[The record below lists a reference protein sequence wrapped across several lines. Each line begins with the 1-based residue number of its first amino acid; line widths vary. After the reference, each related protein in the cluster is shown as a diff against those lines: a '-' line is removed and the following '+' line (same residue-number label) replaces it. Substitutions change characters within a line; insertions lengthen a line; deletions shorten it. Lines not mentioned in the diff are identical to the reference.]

1 MKRKRKRNLYHL
13 WFCFAMLLFLAVP
26 FKVKAETA
34 TTPVSI
40 SVQYGQTEARTI
52 LNMINEM
59 RTSSTDAWYWKQDDT
74 TKTYCT
80 NLQPLQYDYDLEKTA
95 MQRAAEIAIIYS
107 HTRPNNKDT
116 FSAFYENSV
125 YYTYAGEN
133 IAAGYGTADSVNDGW
148 REDNELY
155 AGQGHRRNMLN
166 SKFNCV
172 GIGHVYY
179 NGFHYWVENFAYRDK
194 VNTTPVSADNTETT
208 LTIPVATS
216 KISNFN
222 ITFDKDEYS
231 LKTGESTSISVSDPT
246 ISVFGHWGSRF
257 VFVTDTPD
265 LTIADSTVATLSGTI
280 TGISEGDTT
289 ISASLYG
296 LTAHQTAA
304 VKVHN
309 CENHWDDGKITTTP
323 TCTKTGVKQYTCTI
337 CSETK
342 TEEIAALGHDYSSDW
357 TIDTAAACETVGSKS
372 HHCTRCDSKKDITEI
387 PASGHSWNDGAITTE
402 PTCTDEGVKTFT
414 CNSCGKTRTEE
425 VAALGHNYSSD
436 WTIDTAATCSAIG
449 SKSHHCTRCDSK
461 KDVTEIPASGHSW
474 NDGAITTEPTC
485 TDEGVKT
492 FTCNACGKTRT
503 EAIAALGHNYSSD
516 WTIDTAAV
524 CETVG
529 SKSHH
534 CTRCDSKKDVTEIP
548 ASGHSWND
556 GAITTEPTCT
566 DEGVKTF
573 TCNACGKT
581 RTEAVAALGHNY
593 SSDWTIDT
601 AAACETVG
609 SKSHH
614 CTRCDSKKDITEIPA
629 SGKHT
634 WNNGVITKPAT
645 IAEEGVKTYTCTVCG
660 VTRTETIAKLPM
672 PTVTPVP
679 TATPT
684 PAITSAPTVTPTPSV
699 SVGTKI
705 TDKKTGNIYKV
716 TSSRSSSQTVAFIGN
731 KVKTSVTIPTT
742 IKIKGATYKVTEIS
756 TNAFK
761 NNRKLKKVVIGQNIV
776 RIGKNAFYG
785 CKKLT
790 SITIKSSRLTL
801 KNIGKNAF
809 KNTSPKATVKVP
821 KKQKVLYN
829 QILKKRGLNKKAKV
843 K

>member
-1 MKRKRKRNLYHL
+1 MKRKRNLYHL

-265 LTIADSTVATLSGTI
+265 LTIADSTVATLSGSI

-309 CENHWDDGKITTTP
+309 CENHWDDGKITTPP

-372 HHCTRCDSKKDITEI
+372 HHCTRCDSK
-387 PASGHSWNDGAITTE
+387 
-402 PTCTDEGVKTFT
+402 
-414 CNSCGKTRTEE
+414 
-425 VAALGHNYSSD
+425 
-436 WTIDTAATCSAIG
+436 ID
-449 SKSHHCTRCDSK
+449 
-461 KDVTEIPASGHSW
+461 V
-474 NDGAITTEPTC
+474 
-485 TDEGVKT
+485 
-492 FTCNACGKTRT
+492 
-503 EAIAALGHNYSSD
+503 
-516 WTIDTAAV
+516 
-524 CETVG
+524 
-529 SKSHH
+529 
-534 CTRCDSKKDVTEIP
+534 
-548 ASGHSWND
+548 
-556 GAITTEPTCT
+556 
-566 DEGVKTF
+566 
-573 TCNACGKT
+573 
-581 RTEAVAALGHNY
+581 
-593 SSDWTIDT
+593 
-601 AAACETVG
+601 
-609 SKSHH
+609 
-614 CTRCDSKKDITEIPA
+614 TEIPA

-645 IAEEGVKTYTCTVCG
+645 IAEEGVKTYTCTICG

-731 KVKTSVTIPTT
+731 KVKTSVIIPTT

-821 KKQKVLYN
+821 KKQKALYN

>member
-1 MKRKRKRNLYHL
+1 MKRKRNLYHL

-265 LTIADSTVATLSGTI
+265 LTIADSTVATLSGSI

-309 CENHWDDGKITTTP
+309 CENHWDDGKITTPP

-342 TEEIAALGHDYSSDW
+342 KEEIAALGHDYSSDW

-372 HHCTRCDSKKDITEI
+372 HHCTRCDSKKD
-387 PASGHSWNDGAITTE
+387 
-402 PTCTDEGVKTFT
+402 V
-414 CNSCGKTRTEE
+414 
-425 VAALGHNYSSD
+425 
-436 WTIDTAATCSAIG
+436 
-449 SKSHHCTRCDSK
+449 
-461 KDVTEIPASGHSW
+461 
-474 NDGAITTEPTC
+474 
-485 TDEGVKT
+485 
-492 FTCNACGKTRT
+492 
-503 EAIAALGHNYSSD
+503 
-516 WTIDTAAV
+516 
-524 CETVG
+524 
-529 SKSHH
+529 
-534 CTRCDSKKDVTEIP
+534 
-548 ASGHSWND
+548 
-556 GAITTEPTCT
+556 
-566 DEGVKTF
+566 
-573 TCNACGKT
+573 
-581 RTEAVAALGHNY
+581 
-593 SSDWTIDT
+593 
-601 AAACETVG
+601 
-609 SKSHH
+609 
-614 CTRCDSKKDITEIPA
+614 TEIPA

>member
-1 MKRKRKRNLYHL
+1 MKRKRNLYHL

-231 LKTGESTSISVSDPT
+231 LKTGESTSISVSDPA

-296 LTAHQTAA
+296 LTAHHTAA

-309 CENHWDDGKITTTP
+309 CENHWDDGKITTAP

-357 TIDTAAACETVGSKS
+357 TIDTAAA
-372 HHCTRCDSKKDITEI
+372 
-387 PASGHSWNDGAITTE
+387 
-402 PTCTDEGVKTFT
+402 
-414 CNSCGKTRTEE
+414 
-425 VAALGHNYSSD
+425 
-436 WTIDTAATCSAIG
+436 
-449 SKSHHCTRCDSK
+449 
-461 KDVTEIPASGHSW
+461 
-474 NDGAITTEPTC
+474 
-485 TDEGVKT
+485 
-492 FTCNACGKTRT
+492 
-503 EAIAALGHNYSSD
+503 
-516 WTIDTAAV
+516 

-601 AAACETVG
+601 AAVCETVG

-614 CTRCDSKKDITEIPA
+614 CTRCDSKIDVTEIPA

-645 IAEEGVKTYTCTVCG
+645 IAKEGVKTYTCTVCG

-821 KKQKVLYN
+821 KKQKALYN

>member
-231 LKTGESTSISVSDPT
+231 LKTGESTSISVSDPA

-265 LTIADSTVATLSGTI
+265 LTIADSTVATLSGSI

-309 CENHWDDGKITTTP
+309 CENHWNDGKITTPP

-372 HHCTRCDSKKDITEI
+372 HHCTRCDSKI
-387 PASGHSWNDGAITTE
+387 
-402 PTCTDEGVKTFT
+402 
-414 CNSCGKTRTEE
+414 
-425 VAALGHNYSSD
+425 
-436 WTIDTAATCSAIG
+436 
-449 SKSHHCTRCDSK
+449 
-461 KDVTEIPASGHSW
+461 
-474 NDGAITTEPTC
+474 
-485 TDEGVKT
+485 
-492 FTCNACGKTRT
+492 
-503 EAIAALGHNYSSD
+503 
-516 WTIDTAAV
+516 
-524 CETVG
+524 
-529 SKSHH
+529 
-534 CTRCDSKKDVTEIP
+534 DVTEIP

-614 CTRCDSKKDITEIPA
+614 CTRCDSKIDVTEIPASGHSWNDGAITTEPTCTDEGVKTFTCNACGKTRTEAVAALGHNYSSDWTIDTAAACETVGSKSHHCTRCDSKIDVTEIPA

-672 PTVTPVP
+672 PTATPVP

-731 KVKTSVTIPTT
+731 KVKTSVTIPAT

-761 NNRKLKKVVIGQNIV
+761 NSRKLKKVVIGQNIV
-776 RIGKNAFYG
+776 KIGKNAFYG

-809 KNTSPKATVKVP
+809 KNTIPKATVKVP
-821 KKQKVLYN
+821 KKQKALYN
-829 QILKKRGLNKKAKV
+829 QILKKRGLNKKAKI

>member
-1 MKRKRKRNLYHL
+1 MKRKRNLYHL
-13 WFCFAMLLFLAVP
+13 WICFAMLLFLAVP
-26 FKVKAETA
+26 FNVKAATA

-52 LNMINEM
+52 LDMINEM

-231 LKTGESTSISVSDPT
+231 LKTGESTSISVSDPA

-309 CENHWDDGKITTTP
+309 CENHWDDGKITTPP

-372 HHCTRCDSKKDITEI
+372 HHCTRCDRKKDVTEI

-414 CNSCGKTRTEE
+414 CNSCGKTRTE
-425 VAALGHNYSSD
+425 
-436 WTIDTAATCSAIG
+436 
-449 SKSHHCTRCDSK
+449 
-461 KDVTEIPASGHSW
+461 
-474 NDGAITTEPTC
+474 
-485 TDEGVKT
+485 
-492 FTCNACGKTRT
+492 
-503 EAIAALGHNYSSD
+503 
-516 WTIDTAAV
+516 
-524 CETVG
+524 
-529 SKSHH
+529 
-534 CTRCDSKKDVTEIP
+534 
-548 ASGHSWND
+548 
-556 GAITTEPTCT
+556 
-566 DEGVKTF
+566 
-573 TCNACGKT
+573 
-581 RTEAVAALGHNY
+581 AVAALGHNY

-601 AAACETVG
+601 AAVCETVG

-672 PTVTPVP
+672 PTATPVP

-705 TDKKTGNIYKV
+705 VDKKTGSIYKI
-716 TSSRSSSQTVAFIGN
+716 TSSSSSSRTVAFVGN
-731 KVKTSVTIPTT
+731 KVKASVTIPTS

-756 TNAFK
+756 ASAFK

-776 RIGKNAFYG
+776 KIGKNAFYG
-785 CKKLT
+785 CKNLT

-809 KNTSPKATVKVP
+809 KNTSQKATVKVP
-821 KKQKVLYN
+821 KKQKALYN

>member
-231 LKTGESTSISVSDPT
+231 LKTGESTSISVSDPA

-296 LTAHQTAA
+296 LTAHHTAA

-309 CENHWDDGKITTTP
+309 CENHWDDGKITTAP

-357 TIDTAAACETVGSKS
+357 TIDTAAA
-372 HHCTRCDSKKDITEI
+372 
-387 PASGHSWNDGAITTE
+387 
-402 PTCTDEGVKTFT
+402 
-414 CNSCGKTRTEE
+414 
-425 VAALGHNYSSD
+425 
-436 WTIDTAATCSAIG
+436 
-449 SKSHHCTRCDSK
+449 
-461 KDVTEIPASGHSW
+461 
-474 NDGAITTEPTC
+474 
-485 TDEGVKT
+485 
-492 FTCNACGKTRT
+492 
-503 EAIAALGHNYSSD
+503 
-516 WTIDTAAV
+516 

-614 CTRCDSKKDITEIPA
+614 CTRCDSKIDVTEIPA

-634 WNNGVITKPAT
+634 WNNGIITKPAT
-645 IAEEGVKTYTCTVCG
+645 IAKEGVKTYTCTVCG

-821 KKQKVLYN
+821 KKQKALYN

>member
-59 RTSSTDAWYWKQDDT
+59 RTSSTDTWYWKQDDT

-231 LKTGESTSISVSDPT
+231 LKTGESTSISVSDPA

-265 LTIADSTVATLSGTI
+265 LTIADSTVATLSGSI

-309 CENHWDDGKITTTP
+309 CENHWDDGKITTPP

-357 TIDTAAACETVGSKS
+357 TIDTAAA
-372 HHCTRCDSKKDITEI
+372 
-387 PASGHSWNDGAITTE
+387 
-402 PTCTDEGVKTFT
+402 
-414 CNSCGKTRTEE
+414 
-425 VAALGHNYSSD
+425 
-436 WTIDTAATCSAIG
+436 
-449 SKSHHCTRCDSK
+449 
-461 KDVTEIPASGHSW
+461 
-474 NDGAITTEPTC
+474 
-485 TDEGVKT
+485 
-492 FTCNACGKTRT
+492 
-503 EAIAALGHNYSSD
+503 
-516 WTIDTAAV
+516 

-614 CTRCDSKKDITEIPA
+614 CTRCDSKKDVTEIPA

-716 TSSRSSSQTVAFIGN
+716 TSSRPSSQTVAFIGN
-731 KVKTSVTIPTT
+731 KVKTSVIIPTT

-821 KKQKVLYN
+821 KKQKALYN
-829 QILKKRGLNKKAKV
+829 QIFKKRGLNKKAKV

>member
-309 CENHWDDGKITTTP
+309 CENHWDDGKITTAP

-342 TEEIAALGHDYSSDW
+342 TEEIAALGHD
-357 TIDTAAACETVGSKS
+357 
-372 HHCTRCDSKKDITEI
+372 
-387 PASGHSWNDGAITTE
+387 
-402 PTCTDEGVKTFT
+402 
-414 CNSCGKTRTEE
+414 
-425 VAALGHNYSSD
+425 
-436 WTIDTAATCSAIG
+436 
-449 SKSHHCTRCDSK
+449 
-461 KDVTEIPASGHSW
+461 
-474 NDGAITTEPTC
+474 
-485 TDEGVKT
+485 
-492 FTCNACGKTRT
+492 
-503 EAIAALGHNYSSD
+503 
-516 WTIDTAAV
+516 
-524 CETVG
+524 
-529 SKSHH
+529 
-534 CTRCDSKKDVTEIP
+534 
-548 ASGHSWND
+548 
-556 GAITTEPTCT
+556 
-566 DEGVKTF
+566 
-573 TCNACGKT
+573 
-581 RTEAVAALGHNY
+581 Y

-731 KVKTSVTIPTT
+731 KVKTSVIIPTT

>member
-1 MKRKRKRNLYHL
+1 MKRKRNLYHL

-125 YYTYAGEN
+125 YYTYAGKN

-265 LTIADSTVATLSGTI
+265 LTIADSTVATLSGSI

-309 CENHWDDGKITTTP
+309 CENHWDDGKITTPP

-357 TIDTAAACETVGSKS
+357 TIDTAAV
-372 HHCTRCDSKKDITEI
+372 
-387 PASGHSWNDGAITTE
+387 
-402 PTCTDEGVKTFT
+402 
-414 CNSCGKTRTEE
+414 
-425 VAALGHNYSSD
+425 
-436 WTIDTAATCSAIG
+436 
-449 SKSHHCTRCDSK
+449 
-461 KDVTEIPASGHSW
+461 
-474 NDGAITTEPTC
+474 
-485 TDEGVKT
+485 
-492 FTCNACGKTRT
+492 
-503 EAIAALGHNYSSD
+503 
-516 WTIDTAAV
+516 
-524 CETVG
+524 
-529 SKSHH
+529 
-534 CTRCDSKKDVTEIP
+534 
-548 ASGHSWND
+548 
-556 GAITTEPTCT
+556 
-566 DEGVKTF
+566 
-573 TCNACGKT
+573 
-581 RTEAVAALGHNY
+581 
-593 SSDWTIDT
+593 
-601 AAACETVG
+601 CETVG

-776 RIGKNAFYG
+776 RIGKNSFYG

-821 KKQKVLYN
+821 KKQKALYN
-829 QILKKRGLNKKAKV
+829 QIFKKRGLNKKAKV

>member
-309 CENHWDDGKITTTP
+309 CENHWDDGKIATTP

-372 HHCTRCDSKKDITEI
+372 HHCTRCDSKI
-387 PASGHSWNDGAITTE
+387 
-402 PTCTDEGVKTFT
+402 
-414 CNSCGKTRTEE
+414 
-425 VAALGHNYSSD
+425 
-436 WTIDTAATCSAIG
+436 
-449 SKSHHCTRCDSK
+449 
-461 KDVTEIPASGHSW
+461 
-474 NDGAITTEPTC
+474 
-485 TDEGVKT
+485 
-492 FTCNACGKTRT
+492 
-503 EAIAALGHNYSSD
+503 
-516 WTIDTAAV
+516 
-524 CETVG
+524 
-529 SKSHH
+529 
-534 CTRCDSKKDVTEIP
+534 DVTEIP

-614 CTRCDSKKDITEIPA
+614 CTRCDSKIDVTEIPASGHSWNDGAITTEPTCTDEGVKTFTCNACGKTRTEAVAALGHNYSSDWTIDTAAACETVGSKSHHCTRCDSKIDVTEIPA

>member
-1 MKRKRKRNLYHL
+1 MKRKRNLYHL

-231 LKTGESTSISVSDPT
+231 LKTGESTSISVSDPA

-265 LTIADSTVATLSGTI
+265 LTIADSTVATLSGSI

-309 CENHWDDGKITTTP
+309 CENHWDDGKITTAP

-342 TEEIAALGHDYSSDW
+342 TEEIAALGHD
-357 TIDTAAACETVGSKS
+357 
-372 HHCTRCDSKKDITEI
+372 
-387 PASGHSWNDGAITTE
+387 
-402 PTCTDEGVKTFT
+402 
-414 CNSCGKTRTEE
+414 
-425 VAALGHNYSSD
+425 
-436 WTIDTAATCSAIG
+436 
-449 SKSHHCTRCDSK
+449 
-461 KDVTEIPASGHSW
+461 
-474 NDGAITTEPTC
+474 
-485 TDEGVKT
+485 
-492 FTCNACGKTRT
+492 
-503 EAIAALGHNYSSD
+503 
-516 WTIDTAAV
+516 
-524 CETVG
+524 
-529 SKSHH
+529 
-534 CTRCDSKKDVTEIP
+534 
-548 ASGHSWND
+548 
-556 GAITTEPTCT
+556 
-566 DEGVKTF
+566 
-573 TCNACGKT
+573 
-581 RTEAVAALGHNY
+581 Y

>member
-1 MKRKRKRNLYHL
+1 MKRKRNLYHL

-309 CENHWDDGKITTTP
+309 CENHWDDGKITTPP

-372 HHCTRCDSKKDITEI
+372 HHCTRCDSKKD
-387 PASGHSWNDGAITTE
+387 
-402 PTCTDEGVKTFT
+402 V
-414 CNSCGKTRTEE
+414 
-425 VAALGHNYSSD
+425 
-436 WTIDTAATCSAIG
+436 
-449 SKSHHCTRCDSK
+449 
-461 KDVTEIPASGHSW
+461 
-474 NDGAITTEPTC
+474 
-485 TDEGVKT
+485 
-492 FTCNACGKTRT
+492 
-503 EAIAALGHNYSSD
+503 
-516 WTIDTAAV
+516 
-524 CETVG
+524 
-529 SKSHH
+529 
-534 CTRCDSKKDVTEIP
+534 
-548 ASGHSWND
+548 
-556 GAITTEPTCT
+556 
-566 DEGVKTF
+566 
-573 TCNACGKT
+573 
-581 RTEAVAALGHNY
+581 
-593 SSDWTIDT
+593 
-601 AAACETVG
+601 
-609 SKSHH
+609 
-614 CTRCDSKKDITEIPA
+614 TEIPA

-672 PTVTPVP
+672 PTVTPFP

-776 RIGKNAFYG
+776 RIGKNSFYG

-821 KKQKVLYN
+821 KKQKALYN
-829 QILKKRGLNKKAKV
+829 QILKKQGLNKKAKV

>member
-1 MKRKRKRNLYHL
+1 MKRKRNLYHL

-265 LTIADSTVATLSGTI
+265 LTIADSTVATLSGSI

-309 CENHWDDGKITTTP
+309 CENHWDDGKITTPP

-357 TIDTAAACETVGSKS
+357 TIDTAAA
-372 HHCTRCDSKKDITEI
+372 
-387 PASGHSWNDGAITTE
+387 
-402 PTCTDEGVKTFT
+402 
-414 CNSCGKTRTEE
+414 
-425 VAALGHNYSSD
+425 
-436 WTIDTAATCSAIG
+436 
-449 SKSHHCTRCDSK
+449 
-461 KDVTEIPASGHSW
+461 
-474 NDGAITTEPTC
+474 
-485 TDEGVKT
+485 
-492 FTCNACGKTRT
+492 
-503 EAIAALGHNYSSD
+503 
-516 WTIDTAAV
+516 

-645 IAEEGVKTYTCTVCG
+645 IAKEGVKTYTCTVCG

-731 KVKTSVTIPTT
+731 KVKTSVIIPTT

-821 KKQKVLYN
+821 KKQKALYN

>member
-231 LKTGESTSISVSDPT
+231 LKTGESTSISVSDPA

-296 LTAHQTAA
+296 LTAHHTAA

-309 CENHWDDGKITTTP
+309 CENHWDDGKITTAP

-372 HHCTRCDSKKDITEI
+372 HHCTRCDSKKD
-387 PASGHSWNDGAITTE
+387 
-402 PTCTDEGVKTFT
+402 
-414 CNSCGKTRTEE
+414 
-425 VAALGHNYSSD
+425 
-436 WTIDTAATCSAIG
+436 
-449 SKSHHCTRCDSK
+449 
-461 KDVTEIPASGHSW
+461 VTEIPASGH
-474 NDGAITTEPTC
+474 
-485 TDEGVKT
+485 
-492 FTCNACGKTRT
+492 F
-503 EAIAALGHNYSSD
+503 
-516 WTIDTAAV
+516 
-524 CETVG
+524 
-529 SKSHH
+529 
-534 CTRCDSKKDVTEIP
+534 
-548 ASGHSWND
+548 WND

-614 CTRCDSKKDITEIPA
+614 CTRCDSKKDVTEIPA

-731 KVKTSVTIPTT
+731 KVKTSVIIPTT

-821 KKQKVLYN
+821 KKQKALYN

>member
-1 MKRKRKRNLYHL
+1 MKRKRNLYHL
-13 WFCFAMLLFLAVP
+13 WICFAMLLFLAVP
-26 FKVKAETA
+26 FNVKAATA

-52 LNMINEM
+52 LDMINEM

-133 IAAGYGTADSVNDGW
+133 IAVGYGTADSVNDGW

-231 LKTGESTSISVSDPT
+231 LKTGESTSISVSDPA

-309 CENHWDDGKITTTP
+309 CENHWDDGKITTPP

-372 HHCTRCDSKKDITEI
+372 HHCTRCD
-387 PASGHSWNDGAITTE
+387 
-402 PTCTDEGVKTFT
+402 
-414 CNSCGKTRTEE
+414 R
-425 VAALGHNYSSD
+425 
-436 WTIDTAATCSAIG
+436 
-449 SKSHHCTRCDSK
+449 
-461 KDVTEIPASGHSW
+461 
-474 NDGAITTEPTC
+474 
-485 TDEGVKT
+485 
-492 FTCNACGKTRT
+492 
-503 EAIAALGHNYSSD
+503 
-516 WTIDTAAV
+516 
-524 CETVG
+524 
-529 SKSHH
+529 
-534 CTRCDSKKDVTEIP
+534 KKDVTEIP

-614 CTRCDSKKDITEIPA
+614 CTRCDSKKDVTEIPASGHFWNDGAITTKPTCTDEGVKTFTCNSCGKTRTEAVAALGHNYSYDWTIDTAATCSAIGSKSHHCTRCDSKKDITEIPA

-645 IAEEGVKTYTCTVCG
+645 IAEEGIKTYTCTVCG

-672 PTVTPVP
+672 PTATPVP

-705 TDKKTGNIYKV
+705 VDKKTGSIYKV
-716 TSSRSSSQTVAFIGN
+716 TSSSSSSRTVAFVGN
-731 KVKTSVTIPTT
+731 KVKASVTIPTS

-756 TNAFK
+756 ASAFK

-776 RIGKNAFYG
+776 KIGKNAFYG
-785 CKKLT
+785 CKNLT

-809 KNTSPKATVKVP
+809 KNTSQKATVKVP
-821 KKQKVLYN
+821 KKQKALYN

>member
-1 MKRKRKRNLYHL
+1 MKRKRNLYHL

-265 LTIADSTVATLSGTI
+265 LTIADSTVATLSGSI

-309 CENHWDDGKITTTP
+309 CENHWNDGKITTPP

-357 TIDTAAACETVGSKS
+357 TIDTAAA
-372 HHCTRCDSKKDITEI
+372 
-387 PASGHSWNDGAITTE
+387 
-402 PTCTDEGVKTFT
+402 
-414 CNSCGKTRTEE
+414 
-425 VAALGHNYSSD
+425 
-436 WTIDTAATCSAIG
+436 
-449 SKSHHCTRCDSK
+449 
-461 KDVTEIPASGHSW
+461 
-474 NDGAITTEPTC
+474 
-485 TDEGVKT
+485 
-492 FTCNACGKTRT
+492 
-503 EAIAALGHNYSSD
+503 
-516 WTIDTAAV
+516 

-614 CTRCDSKKDITEIPA
+614 CTRCDSKKDVTEIPA

-645 IAEEGVKTYTCTVCG
+645 IAEEGVKTYTCTICG

-731 KVKTSVTIPTT
+731 KVKTSVIIPTT

-821 KKQKVLYN
+821 KKQKALYN

>member
-1 MKRKRKRNLYHL
+1 MKRKRNLYHL

-231 LKTGESTSISVSDPT
+231 LKTGESTSISVSDPA

-265 LTIADSTVATLSGTI
+265 LTIADSTVATLSGSI

-296 LTAHQTAA
+296 LTAHKTAA

-309 CENHWDDGKITTTP
+309 CENHWDDGKITTPP

-372 HHCTRCDSKKDITEI
+372 HHCTRCDSKKD
-387 PASGHSWNDGAITTE
+387 
-402 PTCTDEGVKTFT
+402 V
-414 CNSCGKTRTEE
+414 
-425 VAALGHNYSSD
+425 
-436 WTIDTAATCSAIG
+436 
-449 SKSHHCTRCDSK
+449 
-461 KDVTEIPASGHSW
+461 
-474 NDGAITTEPTC
+474 
-485 TDEGVKT
+485 
-492 FTCNACGKTRT
+492 
-503 EAIAALGHNYSSD
+503 
-516 WTIDTAAV
+516 
-524 CETVG
+524 
-529 SKSHH
+529 
-534 CTRCDSKKDVTEIP
+534 
-548 ASGHSWND
+548 
-556 GAITTEPTCT
+556 
-566 DEGVKTF
+566 
-573 TCNACGKT
+573 
-581 RTEAVAALGHNY
+581 
-593 SSDWTIDT
+593 
-601 AAACETVG
+601 
-609 SKSHH
+609 
-614 CTRCDSKKDITEIPA
+614 TEIPA

-716 TSSRSSSQTVAFIGN
+716 TSSRPSSQTVAFIGN

-821 KKQKVLYN
+821 KKQKALYN
-829 QILKKRGLNKKAKV
+829 QIFKKRGLNKKAKV

>member
-1 MKRKRKRNLYHL
+1 MKRKRNLYHL

-372 HHCTRCDSKKDITEI
+372 HHCTRCDSKIDVTEI

-436 WTIDTAATCSAIG
+436 WTIDTAA
-449 SKSHHCTRCDSK
+449 
-461 KDVTEIPASGHSW
+461 
-474 NDGAITTEPTC
+474 
-485 TDEGVKT
+485 
-492 FTCNACGKTRT
+492 
-503 EAIAALGHNYSSD
+503 
-516 WTIDTAAV
+516 
-524 CETVG
+524 
-529 SKSHH
+529 
-534 CTRCDSKKDVTEIP
+534 
-548 ASGHSWND
+548 
-556 GAITTEPTCT
+556 
-566 DEGVKTF
+566 
-573 TCNACGKT
+573 
-581 RTEAVAALGHNY
+581 
-593 SSDWTIDT
+593 
-601 AAACETVG
+601 ACETVG

-614 CTRCDSKKDITEIPA
+614 CTRCDSKIDITEIPA

>member
-372 HHCTRCDSKKDITEI
+372 HHCTRCDSKKD
-387 PASGHSWNDGAITTE
+387 
-402 PTCTDEGVKTFT
+402 V
-414 CNSCGKTRTEE
+414 
-425 VAALGHNYSSD
+425 
-436 WTIDTAATCSAIG
+436 
-449 SKSHHCTRCDSK
+449 
-461 KDVTEIPASGHSW
+461 
-474 NDGAITTEPTC
+474 
-485 TDEGVKT
+485 
-492 FTCNACGKTRT
+492 
-503 EAIAALGHNYSSD
+503 
-516 WTIDTAAV
+516 
-524 CETVG
+524 
-529 SKSHH
+529 
-534 CTRCDSKKDVTEIP
+534 
-548 ASGHSWND
+548 
-556 GAITTEPTCT
+556 
-566 DEGVKTF
+566 
-573 TCNACGKT
+573 
-581 RTEAVAALGHNY
+581 
-593 SSDWTIDT
+593 
-601 AAACETVG
+601 
-609 SKSHH
+609 
-614 CTRCDSKKDITEIPA
+614 TEIPA

-645 IAEEGVKTYTCTVCG
+645 IAEEGVKTYTCTICG

-821 KKQKVLYN
+821 KKQKALYN

>member
-1 MKRKRKRNLYHL
+1 M
-13 WFCFAMLLFLAVP
+13 
-26 FKVKAETA
+26 
-34 TTPVSI
+34 
-40 SVQYGQTEARTI
+40 
-52 LNMINEM
+52 
-59 RTSSTDAWYWKQDDT
+59 
-74 TKTYCT
+74 
-80 NLQPLQYDYDLEKTA
+80 
-95 MQRAAEIAIIYS
+95 
-107 HTRPNNKDT
+107 
-116 FSAFYENSV
+116 
-125 YYTYAGEN
+125 
-133 IAAGYGTADSVNDGW
+133 
-148 REDNELY
+148 
-155 AGQGHRRNMLN
+155 
-166 SKFNCV
+166 
-172 GIGHVYY
+172 
-179 NGFHYWVENFAYRDK
+179 ENFAYRDK

-265 LTIADSTVATLSGTI
+265 LTIADSTVATLSGSI

-289 ISASLYG
+289 ISDSLYG

-309 CENHWDDGKITTTP
+309 CENHWNDGKITTPP

-372 HHCTRCDSKKDITEI
+372 HHCTRCDSK
-387 PASGHSWNDGAITTE
+387 
-402 PTCTDEGVKTFT
+402 
-414 CNSCGKTRTEE
+414 
-425 VAALGHNYSSD
+425 
-436 WTIDTAATCSAIG
+436 ID
-449 SKSHHCTRCDSK
+449 
-461 KDVTEIPASGHSW
+461 V
-474 NDGAITTEPTC
+474 
-485 TDEGVKT
+485 
-492 FTCNACGKTRT
+492 
-503 EAIAALGHNYSSD
+503 
-516 WTIDTAAV
+516 
-524 CETVG
+524 
-529 SKSHH
+529 
-534 CTRCDSKKDVTEIP
+534 
-548 ASGHSWND
+548 
-556 GAITTEPTCT
+556 
-566 DEGVKTF
+566 
-573 TCNACGKT
+573 
-581 RTEAVAALGHNY
+581 
-593 SSDWTIDT
+593 
-601 AAACETVG
+601 
-609 SKSHH
+609 
-614 CTRCDSKKDITEIPA
+614 TEIPA

-645 IAEEGVKTYTCTVCG
+645 IAEEGVKTYTCTICG

-731 KVKTSVTIPTT
+731 KVKTSVIIPTT

-821 KKQKVLYN
+821 KKQKALYN

>member
-1 MKRKRKRNLYHL
+1 MKRKRNLYHL
-13 WFCFAMLLFLAVP
+13 WFCFAVLLFLAVP

-231 LKTGESTSISVSDPT
+231 LKTGESTSISVSDPA

-265 LTIADSTVATLSGTI
+265 LTIADSTVATLSGSI

-309 CENHWDDGKITTTP
+309 CENHWDDGKITTPP

-342 TEEIAALGHDYSSDW
+342 TEEIAALGHD
-357 TIDTAAACETVGSKS
+357 
-372 HHCTRCDSKKDITEI
+372 
-387 PASGHSWNDGAITTE
+387 
-402 PTCTDEGVKTFT
+402 
-414 CNSCGKTRTEE
+414 
-425 VAALGHNYSSD
+425 
-436 WTIDTAATCSAIG
+436 
-449 SKSHHCTRCDSK
+449 
-461 KDVTEIPASGHSW
+461 
-474 NDGAITTEPTC
+474 
-485 TDEGVKT
+485 
-492 FTCNACGKTRT
+492 
-503 EAIAALGHNYSSD
+503 
-516 WTIDTAAV
+516 
-524 CETVG
+524 
-529 SKSHH
+529 
-534 CTRCDSKKDVTEIP
+534 
-548 ASGHSWND
+548 
-556 GAITTEPTCT
+556 
-566 DEGVKTF
+566 
-573 TCNACGKT
+573 
-581 RTEAVAALGHNY
+581 Y

-660 VTRTETIAKLPM
+660 VTKTETIAKLPM

>member
-1 MKRKRKRNLYHL
+1 MKRKRNLYHL
-13 WFCFAMLLFLAVP
+13 WFCFAVLLFLAVP

-133 IAAGYGTADSVNDGW
+133 IAAGYGTADSVNNGW

-222 ITFDKDEYS
+222 IAFDKDEYS

-309 CENHWDDGKITTTP
+309 CENHWDDGKIATPP

-357 TIDTAAACETVGSKS
+357 TIDT
-372 HHCTRCDSKKDITEI
+372 
-387 PASGHSWNDGAITTE
+387 
-402 PTCTDEGVKTFT
+402 
-414 CNSCGKTRTEE
+414 
-425 VAALGHNYSSD
+425 VAA
-436 WTIDTAATCSAIG
+436 
-449 SKSHHCTRCDSK
+449 
-461 KDVTEIPASGHSW
+461 
-474 NDGAITTEPTC
+474 
-485 TDEGVKT
+485 
-492 FTCNACGKTRT
+492 
-503 EAIAALGHNYSSD
+503 
-516 WTIDTAAV
+516 

-601 AAACETVG
+601 AAVCETVG

-614 CTRCDSKKDITEIPA
+614 CTRCDSKKDVTEIPA

-790 SITIKSSRLTL
+790 AITIKSSRLTL

>member
-1 MKRKRKRNLYHL
+1 MKRKRNLYHL

-231 LKTGESTSISVSDPT
+231 LKTGESTSISVSDPA

-309 CENHWDDGKITTTP
+309 CENHWDDGKITTPP

-387 PASGHSWNDGAITTE
+387 PA
-402 PTCTDEGVKTFT
+402 P
-414 CNSCGKTRTEE
+414 
-425 VAALGHNYSSD
+425 
-436 WTIDTAATCSAIG
+436 
-449 SKSHHCTRCDSK
+449 
-461 KDVTEIPASGHSW
+461 
-474 NDGAITTEPTC
+474 
-485 TDEGVKT
+485 
-492 FTCNACGKTRT
+492 
-503 EAIAALGHNYSSD
+503 
-516 WTIDTAAV
+516 
-524 CETVG
+524 
-529 SKSHH
+529 
-534 CTRCDSKKDVTEIP
+534 
-548 ASGHSWND
+548 
-556 GAITTEPTCT
+556 
-566 DEGVKTF
+566 
-573 TCNACGKT
+573 
-581 RTEAVAALGHNY
+581 
-593 SSDWTIDT
+593 
-601 AAACETVG
+601 
-609 SKSHH
+609 
-614 CTRCDSKKDITEIPA
+614 
-629 SGKHT
+629 GKHT

>member
-1 MKRKRKRNLYHL
+1 MKRKRNLYHL

-133 IAAGYGTADSVNDGW
+133 IAAGYGTADSVNNGW

-222 ITFDKDEYS
+222 IAFDKDEYS

-265 LTIADSTVATLSGTI
+265 LTIADSTVATLSGSI

-309 CENHWDDGKITTTP
+309 CENHWDDGKITTPP

-357 TIDTAAACETVGSKS
+357 TIDTAAA
-372 HHCTRCDSKKDITEI
+372 
-387 PASGHSWNDGAITTE
+387 
-402 PTCTDEGVKTFT
+402 
-414 CNSCGKTRTEE
+414 
-425 VAALGHNYSSD
+425 
-436 WTIDTAATCSAIG
+436 
-449 SKSHHCTRCDSK
+449 
-461 KDVTEIPASGHSW
+461 
-474 NDGAITTEPTC
+474 
-485 TDEGVKT
+485 
-492 FTCNACGKTRT
+492 
-503 EAIAALGHNYSSD
+503 
-516 WTIDTAAV
+516 

-672 PTVTPVP
+672 PTATPVP

-684 PAITSAPTVTPTPSV
+684 PAITSAPTVIPTPSV

-776 RIGKNAFYG
+776 KIGKNAFYG

-821 KKQKVLYN
+821 KKQKALYN

>member
-1 MKRKRKRNLYHL
+1 MKRKRNLYHL

-372 HHCTRCDSKKDITEI
+372 HHCTRCDSKIDVTEI

-425 VAALGHNYSSD
+425 
-436 WTIDTAATCSAIG
+436 
-449 SKSHHCTRCDSK
+449 
-461 KDVTEIPASGHSW
+461 
-474 NDGAITTEPTC
+474 
-485 TDEGVKT
+485 
-492 FTCNACGKTRT
+492 
-503 EAIAALGHNYSSD
+503 
-516 WTIDTAAV
+516 
-524 CETVG
+524 
-529 SKSHH
+529 
-534 CTRCDSKKDVTEIP
+534 
-548 ASGHSWND
+548 
-556 GAITTEPTCT
+556 
-566 DEGVKTF
+566 
-573 TCNACGKT
+573 
-581 RTEAVAALGHNY
+581 VAALGHNY

-731 KVKTSVTIPTT
+731 KVKTSVIIPTT
-742 IKIKGATYKVTEIS
+742 KKIKGATYKVTEIS

>member
-231 LKTGESTSISVSDPT
+231 LKTGESTSISVSDPA

-296 LTAHQTAA
+296 LTAHHTAA

-309 CENHWDDGKITTTP
+309 CENHWDDGKITTAP

-357 TIDTAAACETVGSKS
+357 TIDTAAA
-372 HHCTRCDSKKDITEI
+372 
-387 PASGHSWNDGAITTE
+387 
-402 PTCTDEGVKTFT
+402 
-414 CNSCGKTRTEE
+414 
-425 VAALGHNYSSD
+425 
-436 WTIDTAATCSAIG
+436 
-449 SKSHHCTRCDSK
+449 
-461 KDVTEIPASGHSW
+461 
-474 NDGAITTEPTC
+474 
-485 TDEGVKT
+485 
-492 FTCNACGKTRT
+492 
-503 EAIAALGHNYSSD
+503 
-516 WTIDTAAV
+516 

-601 AAACETVG
+601 AAVCETVG

-614 CTRCDSKKDITEIPA
+614 CTRCDSKIDVTEIPA

-645 IAEEGVKTYTCTVCG
+645 IAKEGVKTYTCTVCG

-742 IKIKGATYKVTEIS
+742 IKIKGATYKVTENS

-821 KKQKVLYN
+821 KKQKALYN

>member
-231 LKTGESTSISVSDPT
+231 LKTGESTSISVSDPA

-265 LTIADSTVATLSGTI
+265 LTIADSTVATLSGSI

-309 CENHWDDGKITTTP
+309 CENHWDDGKITTPP

-372 HHCTRCDSKKDITEI
+372 HHCTRCDSKI
-387 PASGHSWNDGAITTE
+387 
-402 PTCTDEGVKTFT
+402 
-414 CNSCGKTRTEE
+414 
-425 VAALGHNYSSD
+425 
-436 WTIDTAATCSAIG
+436 
-449 SKSHHCTRCDSK
+449 
-461 KDVTEIPASGHSW
+461 
-474 NDGAITTEPTC
+474 
-485 TDEGVKT
+485 
-492 FTCNACGKTRT
+492 
-503 EAIAALGHNYSSD
+503 
-516 WTIDTAAV
+516 
-524 CETVG
+524 
-529 SKSHH
+529 
-534 CTRCDSKKDVTEIP
+534 DVTEIP

-614 CTRCDSKKDITEIPA
+614 CTRCDSKKDVTEIPA

-645 IAEEGVKTYTCTVCG
+645 IAEEGVKTYTCTICG

-731 KVKTSVTIPTT
+731 KVKTSVIIPTT

-821 KKQKVLYN
+821 KKQKALYN

>member
-1 MKRKRKRNLYHL
+1 MKRKRNLYHL

-231 LKTGESTSISVSDPT
+231 LKTGESTSISVSDPA

-265 LTIADSTVATLSGTI
+265 LTIADSTVATLSGSI

-309 CENHWDDGKITTTP
+309 CENHWDDGKITTPP

-372 HHCTRCDSKKDITEI
+372 HHCTRCDSKI
-387 PASGHSWNDGAITTE
+387 
-402 PTCTDEGVKTFT
+402 
-414 CNSCGKTRTEE
+414 
-425 VAALGHNYSSD
+425 
-436 WTIDTAATCSAIG
+436 
-449 SKSHHCTRCDSK
+449 
-461 KDVTEIPASGHSW
+461 DVTEIPASGHSW

-503 EAIAALGHNYSSD
+503 EAVAALGHNYSSD
-516 WTIDTAAV
+516 WTIDTAAA

-534 CTRCDSKKDVTEIP
+534 CTRCDSKIDVTEIP

>member
-1 MKRKRKRNLYHL
+1 MKRKRNLYHL
-13 WFCFAMLLFLAVP
+13 WICFAMLLFLAVP

-265 LTIADSTVATLSGTI
+265 LTIADSTVATLSGSI

-309 CENHWDDGKITTTP
+309 CENHWDDGKITTPP

-357 TIDTAAACETVGSKS
+357 TIDTAAA
-372 HHCTRCDSKKDITEI
+372 
-387 PASGHSWNDGAITTE
+387 
-402 PTCTDEGVKTFT
+402 
-414 CNSCGKTRTEE
+414 
-425 VAALGHNYSSD
+425 
-436 WTIDTAATCSAIG
+436 
-449 SKSHHCTRCDSK
+449 
-461 KDVTEIPASGHSW
+461 
-474 NDGAITTEPTC
+474 
-485 TDEGVKT
+485 
-492 FTCNACGKTRT
+492 
-503 EAIAALGHNYSSD
+503 
-516 WTIDTAAV
+516 

-601 AAACETVG
+601 AAVCETVG

-614 CTRCDSKKDITEIPA
+614 CTRCDSKKDVTEIPA

>member
-1 MKRKRKRNLYHL
+1 MKRKRNLYHL

-231 LKTGESTSISVSDPT
+231 LKTGESTSISVSDPA

-265 LTIADSTVATLSGTI
+265 LTIADSTVATLSGSI

-372 HHCTRCDSKKDITEI
+372 HHCTRCDSK
-387 PASGHSWNDGAITTE
+387 
-402 PTCTDEGVKTFT
+402 
-414 CNSCGKTRTEE
+414 
-425 VAALGHNYSSD
+425 
-436 WTIDTAATCSAIG
+436 ID
-449 SKSHHCTRCDSK
+449 
-461 KDVTEIPASGHSW
+461 V
-474 NDGAITTEPTC
+474 
-485 TDEGVKT
+485 
-492 FTCNACGKTRT
+492 
-503 EAIAALGHNYSSD
+503 
-516 WTIDTAAV
+516 
-524 CETVG
+524 
-529 SKSHH
+529 
-534 CTRCDSKKDVTEIP
+534 
-548 ASGHSWND
+548 
-556 GAITTEPTCT
+556 
-566 DEGVKTF
+566 
-573 TCNACGKT
+573 
-581 RTEAVAALGHNY
+581 
-593 SSDWTIDT
+593 
-601 AAACETVG
+601 
-609 SKSHH
+609 
-614 CTRCDSKKDITEIPA
+614 TEIPA

-672 PTVTPVP
+672 PTATPVP

-684 PAITSAPTVTPTPSV
+684 PAITSAPTVIPTPSV

-716 TSSRSSSQTVAFIGN
+716 TSSRSSSRTVAFIGN

-821 KKQKVLYN
+821 KKQKALYN

>member
-1 MKRKRKRNLYHL
+1 MKRKRNLYHL

-231 LKTGESTSISVSDPT
+231 LKTGESTSISVSDPA

-309 CENHWDDGKITTTP
+309 CENHWDDGKITTPP

-342 TEEIAALGHDYSSDW
+342 TEEIAALDHDYSSDW

-372 HHCTRCDSKKDITEI
+372 HHCTRCDSKKDVTEI

-436 WTIDTAATCSAIG
+436 WTIDTAAT
-449 SKSHHCTRCDSK
+449 
-461 KDVTEIPASGHSW
+461 
-474 NDGAITTEPTC
+474 
-485 TDEGVKT
+485 
-492 FTCNACGKTRT
+492 
-503 EAIAALGHNYSSD
+503 
-516 WTIDTAAV
+516 

>member
-231 LKTGESTSISVSDPT
+231 LKTGESTSISISDPA

-265 LTIADSTVATLSGTI
+265 LTIADSTVATLSGSI

-309 CENHWDDGKITTTP
+309 CENHWDDGKITTPP

-372 HHCTRCDSKKDITEI
+372 HHCTRCDSKKD
-387 PASGHSWNDGAITTE
+387 
-402 PTCTDEGVKTFT
+402 V
-414 CNSCGKTRTEE
+414 
-425 VAALGHNYSSD
+425 
-436 WTIDTAATCSAIG
+436 
-449 SKSHHCTRCDSK
+449 
-461 KDVTEIPASGHSW
+461 
-474 NDGAITTEPTC
+474 
-485 TDEGVKT
+485 
-492 FTCNACGKTRT
+492 
-503 EAIAALGHNYSSD
+503 
-516 WTIDTAAV
+516 
-524 CETVG
+524 
-529 SKSHH
+529 
-534 CTRCDSKKDVTEIP
+534 
-548 ASGHSWND
+548 
-556 GAITTEPTCT
+556 
-566 DEGVKTF
+566 
-573 TCNACGKT
+573 
-581 RTEAVAALGHNY
+581 
-593 SSDWTIDT
+593 
-601 AAACETVG
+601 
-609 SKSHH
+609 
-614 CTRCDSKKDITEIPA
+614 TEIPA

-645 IAEEGVKTYTCTVCG
+645 IAEEGVKTYTCTICG

-731 KVKTSVTIPTT
+731 KVKTSVIIPTT

-821 KKQKVLYN
+821 KKQKALYN

>member
-1 MKRKRKRNLYHL
+1 MKRKRNLYHL

-133 IAAGYGTADSVNDGW
+133 IAAGYGTADSVNNGW

-222 ITFDKDEYS
+222 IAFDKDEYS

-387 PASGHSWNDGAITTE
+387 PASG
-402 PTCTDEGVKTFT
+402 
-414 CNSCGKTRTEE
+414 
-425 VAALGHNYSSD
+425 
-436 WTIDTAATCSAIG
+436 
-449 SKSHHCTRCDSK
+449 
-461 KDVTEIPASGHSW
+461 
-474 NDGAITTEPTC
+474 
-485 TDEGVKT
+485 
-492 FTCNACGKTRT
+492 
-503 EAIAALGHNYSSD
+503 
-516 WTIDTAAV
+516 
-524 CETVG
+524 
-529 SKSHH
+529 
-534 CTRCDSKKDVTEIP
+534 
-548 ASGHSWND
+548 
-556 GAITTEPTCT
+556 
-566 DEGVKTF
+566 
-573 TCNACGKT
+573 
-581 RTEAVAALGHNY
+581 
-593 SSDWTIDT
+593 
-601 AAACETVG
+601 
-609 SKSHH
+609 
-614 CTRCDSKKDITEIPA
+614 
-629 SGKHT
+629 KHT

-672 PTVTPVP
+672 PTATPVP

-684 PAITSAPTVTPTPSV
+684 PAITSAPTVIPTPSV

-716 TSSRSSSQTVAFIGN
+716 TSSRSSSRTVAFIGN
-731 KVKTSVTIPTT
+731 KAKTSVTIPTT
-742 IKIKGATYKVTEIS
+742 IKIKDATYKVTEIS

-776 RIGKNAFYG
+776 KIGKNAFYG

-821 KKQKVLYN
+821 KKQKALYN

>member
-1 MKRKRKRNLYHL
+1 MKRKRNLYHL

-372 HHCTRCDSKKDITEI
+372 HHCTRCDSKIDVTEI
-387 PASGHSWNDGAITTE
+387 PASGHSWNDGSITTE

-436 WTIDTAATCSAIG
+436 WTIDTAAA
-449 SKSHHCTRCDSK
+449 
-461 KDVTEIPASGHSW
+461 
-474 NDGAITTEPTC
+474 
-485 TDEGVKT
+485 
-492 FTCNACGKTRT
+492 
-503 EAIAALGHNYSSD
+503 
-516 WTIDTAAV
+516 

-534 CTRCDSKKDVTEIP
+534 CTRCDSKIDVTEIP

-601 AAACETVG
+601 AAAC
-609 SKSHH
+609 
-614 CTRCDSKKDITEIPA
+614 
-629 SGKHT
+629 
-634 WNNGVITKPAT
+634 
-645 IAEEGVKTYTCTVCG
+645 
-660 VTRTETIAKLPM
+660 
-672 PTVTPVP
+672 
-679 TATPT
+679 
-684 PAITSAPTVTPTPSV
+684 
-699 SVGTKI
+699 
-705 TDKKTGNIYKV
+705 
-716 TSSRSSSQTVAFIGN
+716 
-731 KVKTSVTIPTT
+731 
-742 IKIKGATYKVTEIS
+742 
-756 TNAFK
+756 
-761 NNRKLKKVVIGQNIV
+761 
-776 RIGKNAFYG
+776 
-785 CKKLT
+785 
-790 SITIKSSRLTL
+790 
-801 KNIGKNAF
+801 
-809 KNTSPKATVKVP
+809 
-821 KKQKVLYN
+821 
-829 QILKKRGLNKKAKV
+829 
-843 K
+843 

>member
-265 LTIADSTVATLSGTI
+265 LTIADSTVATLSGSI

-309 CENHWDDGKITTTP
+309 CENHWNDGKITTPP

-357 TIDTAAACETVGSKS
+357 TIDTAA
-372 HHCTRCDSKKDITEI
+372 
-387 PASGHSWNDGAITTE
+387 
-402 PTCTDEGVKTFT
+402 
-414 CNSCGKTRTEE
+414 
-425 VAALGHNYSSD
+425 
-436 WTIDTAATCSAIG
+436 
-449 SKSHHCTRCDSK
+449 
-461 KDVTEIPASGHSW
+461 
-474 NDGAITTEPTC
+474 
-485 TDEGVKT
+485 
-492 FTCNACGKTRT
+492 
-503 EAIAALGHNYSSD
+503 
-516 WTIDTAAV
+516 V

-534 CTRCDSKKDVTEIP
+534 CTRCDSKKDV
-548 ASGHSWND
+548 
-556 GAITTEPTCT
+556 
-566 DEGVKTF
+566 
-573 TCNACGKT
+573 
-581 RTEAVAALGHNY
+581 
-593 SSDWTIDT
+593 
-601 AAACETVG
+601 
-609 SKSHH
+609 
-614 CTRCDSKKDITEIPA
+614 TEIPA

-821 KKQKVLYN
+821 KKQKALYN

>member
-231 LKTGESTSISVSDPT
+231 LKTGESTSISVSDPA

-309 CENHWDDGKITTTP
+309 CENHWDDGKITTPP

-372 HHCTRCDSKKDITEI
+372 HHCTRCDSKKDVTEI

-436 WTIDTAATCSAIG
+436 WTIDTAATCSAI
-449 SKSHHCTRCDSK
+449 
-461 KDVTEIPASGHSW
+461 
-474 NDGAITTEPTC
+474 
-485 TDEGVKT
+485 
-492 FTCNACGKTRT
+492 
-503 EAIAALGHNYSSD
+503 
-516 WTIDTAAV
+516 
-524 CETVG
+524 
-529 SKSHH
+529 
-534 CTRCDSKKDVTEIP
+534 
-548 ASGHSWND
+548 
-556 GAITTEPTCT
+556 
-566 DEGVKTF
+566 
-573 TCNACGKT
+573 
-581 RTEAVAALGHNY
+581 
-593 SSDWTIDT
+593 
-601 AAACETVG
+601 G

-742 IKIKGATYKVTEIS
+742 IKIKDATYKVTEIS

-790 SITIKSSRLTL
+790 AITIKSSRLTL

>member
-1 MKRKRKRNLYHL
+1 MKRKRNLYHL

-265 LTIADSTVATLSGTI
+265 LTIADSTVATLSGSI

-309 CENHWDDGKITTTP
+309 CENHWDDGKITTPP

-357 TIDTAAACETVGSKS
+357 TIDTAAA
-372 HHCTRCDSKKDITEI
+372 
-387 PASGHSWNDGAITTE
+387 
-402 PTCTDEGVKTFT
+402 
-414 CNSCGKTRTEE
+414 
-425 VAALGHNYSSD
+425 
-436 WTIDTAATCSAIG
+436 
-449 SKSHHCTRCDSK
+449 
-461 KDVTEIPASGHSW
+461 
-474 NDGAITTEPTC
+474 
-485 TDEGVKT
+485 
-492 FTCNACGKTRT
+492 
-503 EAIAALGHNYSSD
+503 
-516 WTIDTAAV
+516 

-614 CTRCDSKKDITEIPA
+614 CTRCDSKIDVTEIPA

-645 IAEEGVKTYTCTVCG
+645 IAEEGVKTYTCTICG

-731 KVKTSVTIPTT
+731 KVKTSVIIPTT

-821 KKQKVLYN
+821 KKQKALYN

>member
-1 MKRKRKRNLYHL
+1 MKRKRNLYHL
-13 WFCFAMLLFLAVP
+13 WICFAMLLFLAVP

-179 NGFHYWVENFAYRDK
+179 NGFHYWVENFAYRDE
-194 VNTTPVSADNTETT
+194 VNTTPVSADNTKTT

-231 LKTGESTSISVSDPT
+231 LKTGESTSISVSDPA

-309 CENHWDDGKITTTP
+309 CENHWDDGKITTPP

-357 TIDTAAACETVGSKS
+357 TIDTDAACETVGSKS
-372 HHCTRCDSKKDITEI
+372 HHCTRCDSKKDVTEI
-387 PASGHSWNDGAITTE
+387 PASGHSWNDGVITTE

-449 SKSHHCTRCDSK
+449 SKSHHCTRCD
-461 KDVTEIPASGHSW
+461 
-474 NDGAITTEPTC
+474 
-485 TDEGVKT
+485 
-492 FTCNACGKTRT
+492 R
-503 EAIAALGHNYSSD
+503 
-516 WTIDTAAV
+516 
-524 CETVG
+524 
-529 SKSHH
+529 
-534 CTRCDSKKDVTEIP
+534 
-548 ASGHSWND
+548 
-556 GAITTEPTCT
+556 
-566 DEGVKTF
+566 
-573 TCNACGKT
+573 
-581 RTEAVAALGHNY
+581 
-593 SSDWTIDT
+593 
-601 AAACETVG
+601 
-609 SKSHH
+609 
-614 CTRCDSKKDITEIPA
+614 KKDITEIPA

-634 WNNGVITKPAT
+634 WNNGAITKPAT

-672 PTVTPVP
+672 LTATPVP

-684 PAITSAPTVTPTPSV
+684 PAITSVPTATPAPSV

-705 TDKKTGNIYKV
+705 VDKKTGSIYKV
-716 TSSRSSSQTVAFIGN
+716 TSSSSSSCTVAFVGN
-731 KVKTSVTIPTT
+731 KVKASVTIPTS

-761 NNRKLKKVVIGQNIV
+761 NNRKLKKVVIGQNV
-776 RIGKNAFYG
+776 VKIGKNAFYG
-785 CKKLT
+785 CKNLT

-809 KNTSPKATVKVP
+809 KNTSQKATVKVP
-821 KKQKVLYN
+821 KKQKALYN

>member
-1 MKRKRKRNLYHL
+1 MKRKRNLYHL

-231 LKTGESTSISVSDPT
+231 LKTGESTSISVSDPA

-265 LTIADSTVATLSGTI
+265 LTIADSTVATLSGSI

-296 LTAHQTAA
+296 LTAHQTAT

-309 CENHWDDGKITTTP
+309 CENHWDDGKITTPP

-387 PASGHSWNDGAITTE
+387 PASG
-402 PTCTDEGVKTFT
+402 
-414 CNSCGKTRTEE
+414 
-425 VAALGHNYSSD
+425 
-436 WTIDTAATCSAIG
+436 
-449 SKSHHCTRCDSK
+449 
-461 KDVTEIPASGHSW
+461 
-474 NDGAITTEPTC
+474 
-485 TDEGVKT
+485 
-492 FTCNACGKTRT
+492 
-503 EAIAALGHNYSSD
+503 
-516 WTIDTAAV
+516 
-524 CETVG
+524 
-529 SKSHH
+529 
-534 CTRCDSKKDVTEIP
+534 
-548 ASGHSWND
+548 
-556 GAITTEPTCT
+556 
-566 DEGVKTF
+566 
-573 TCNACGKT
+573 
-581 RTEAVAALGHNY
+581 
-593 SSDWTIDT
+593 
-601 AAACETVG
+601 
-609 SKSHH
+609 
-614 CTRCDSKKDITEIPA
+614 
-629 SGKHT
+629 KHT
-634 WNNGVITKPAT
+634 WNNGIITKPAT

-821 KKQKVLYN
+821 KKQKALYN

>member
-1 MKRKRKRNLYHL
+1 MKRKRNLYHL
-13 WFCFAMLLFLAVP
+13 WFCFAVLLFLAVP

-133 IAAGYGTADSVNDGW
+133 IAAGYGTADSVNNGW

-387 PASGHSWNDGAITTE
+387 PASG
-402 PTCTDEGVKTFT
+402 
-414 CNSCGKTRTEE
+414 
-425 VAALGHNYSSD
+425 
-436 WTIDTAATCSAIG
+436 
-449 SKSHHCTRCDSK
+449 
-461 KDVTEIPASGHSW
+461 
-474 NDGAITTEPTC
+474 
-485 TDEGVKT
+485 
-492 FTCNACGKTRT
+492 
-503 EAIAALGHNYSSD
+503 
-516 WTIDTAAV
+516 
-524 CETVG
+524 
-529 SKSHH
+529 
-534 CTRCDSKKDVTEIP
+534 
-548 ASGHSWND
+548 
-556 GAITTEPTCT
+556 
-566 DEGVKTF
+566 
-573 TCNACGKT
+573 
-581 RTEAVAALGHNY
+581 
-593 SSDWTIDT
+593 
-601 AAACETVG
+601 
-609 SKSHH
+609 
-614 CTRCDSKKDITEIPA
+614 
-629 SGKHT
+629 KHT

-672 PTVTPVP
+672 PTATPVP

-684 PAITSAPTVTPTPSV
+684 PAITSAPTVIPTPSV

-716 TSSRSSSQTVAFIGN
+716 TSSRSSSRTVAFIGN
-731 KVKTSVTIPTT
+731 KAKTSVTIPTT
-742 IKIKGATYKVTEIS
+742 IKIKDATYKVTEIS

-776 RIGKNAFYG
+776 KIGKNAFYG

-821 KKQKVLYN
+821 KKQKALYN